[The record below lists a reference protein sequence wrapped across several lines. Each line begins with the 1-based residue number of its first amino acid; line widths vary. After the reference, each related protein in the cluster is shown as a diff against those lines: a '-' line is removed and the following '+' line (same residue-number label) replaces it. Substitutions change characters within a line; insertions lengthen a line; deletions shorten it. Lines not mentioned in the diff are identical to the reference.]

1 MGIWVKLIIIQPIL
15 LHLPTELI
23 LCKFSFSNHRSSCF
37 LKCLH
42 IVSVG
47 FPFRDLIIRGL
58 SNNFGYIG
66 STFCRSK
73 WIYAILI

>member
-1 MGIWVKLIIIQPIL
+1 MCIWVKLIIIQPIL

-23 LCKFSFSNHRSSCF
+23 LCKFSFSNHRSGCF

-42 IVSVG
+42 IVSVS
-47 FPFRDLIIRGL
+47 FPFRDLIIRCL
-58 SNNFGYIG
+58 SDNLSYIR

-73 WIYAILI
+73 RIYAILI

>member
-1 MGIWVKLIIIQPIL
+1 M
-15 LHLPTELI
+15 PTKLI
-23 LCKFSFSNHRSSCF
+23 LCKFPFSNHRSGCF

-42 IVSVG
+42 IVGVR

-58 SNNFGYIG
+58 SNNLSYIS